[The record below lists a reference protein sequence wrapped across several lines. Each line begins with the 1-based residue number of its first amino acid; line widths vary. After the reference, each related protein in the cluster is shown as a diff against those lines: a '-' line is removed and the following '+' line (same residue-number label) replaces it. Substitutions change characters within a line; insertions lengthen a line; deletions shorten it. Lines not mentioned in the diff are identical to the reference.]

1 MQIHWKMKKVITYI
15 TDGLIFL
22 NDNLDELDEESIK
35 NKQQNK
41 F

>member
-1 MQIHWKMKKVITYI
+1 MQIHWKIKKVITYI
-15 TDGLIFL
+15 TDDLIFL
-22 NDNLDELDEESIK
+22 SDNLDELDKESIK

>member
-1 MQIHWKMKKVITYI
+1 MQIHWKIKKVITYI
-15 TDGLIFL
+15 TDDLIFL
-22 NDNLDELDEESIK
+22 NDNLDELDKESIK

>member
-1 MQIHWKMKKVITYI
+1 MKKVITYI